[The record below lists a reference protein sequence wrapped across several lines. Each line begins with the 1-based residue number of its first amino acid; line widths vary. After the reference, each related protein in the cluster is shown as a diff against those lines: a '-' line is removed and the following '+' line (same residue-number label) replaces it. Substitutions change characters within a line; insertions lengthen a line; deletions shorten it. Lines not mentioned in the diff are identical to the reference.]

1 MNITVFGS
9 GYVGLVTAAC
19 FADSGAH
26 VVCVDVDEKK
36 IKTLE
41 SGKTPFYEP
50 GLDQILERNIKAGR
64 IRFTLDAAEG
74 IKHGL
79 FQFIAVGTPPQEDGS
94 ADLQHVVAVAAKIAE
109 HMAEYKIII
118 SKSTVPVGTADKVR
132 AVVAETLA
140 ERDA

>member
-50 GLDQILERNIKAGR
+50 GLDQILSLI
-64 IRFTLDAAEG
+64 
-74 IKHGL
+74 H
-79 FQFIAVGTPPQEDGS
+79 
-94 ADLQHVVAVAAKIAE
+94 
-109 HMAEYKIII
+109 I
-118 SKSTVPVGTADKVR
+118 SEPTRPY
-132 AVVAETLA
+132 
-140 ERDA
+140 